1 MSAAT
6 SPQLHRARGLA
17 AAARL
22 VLAVALPCAALA
34 AHPLVT
40 DDTATQGTGLVQLE
54 LTGLAAWERAR
65 GAHGGPKE
73 VEESTEGAVV
83 ATLGLHEAVDIAL
96 ALPLAAT
103 RMTVGGVRQGA
114 TAGLG
119 DLGLELKW
127 RVLEAGGFSL
137 AVKPGLTLPTGD
149 PASGL
154 GTGRPCG
161 ALLLAA
167 TQQAGSLTLH
177 LNVGYG
183 LDRYA
188 LAEER
193 LEHVRDVWLAS
204 LAAQRDLWPGL
215 TLVGDLGVTT
225 GDERASREPG
235 LFALGGFILAM
246 DPRVDLD
253 VGLKAGWKGGDR
265 TLALLAGLA
274 ARF

>member
-1 MSAAT
+1 MPVAT
-6 SPQLHRARGLA
+6 SPQRHRARDLA

-40 DDTATQGTGLVQLE
+40 DDTATQGAGRVQLE
-54 LTGLAAWERAR
+54 LDGLAARAHE
-65 GAHGGPKE
+65 AHGGPAA
-73 VEESTEGAVV
+73 VEESTEGALI
-83 ATLGLHEAVDIAL
+83 ATLGLHDAVDVAV

-103 RMTVGGVRQGA
+103 RMTVGGARQGA

-127 RVLEAGGFSL
+127 RVVEAGGFSL

-149 PASGL
+149 PARGL
-154 GTGRPCG
+154 GTGQPCG

-183 LDRYA
+183 LDHYA

-193 LEHVRDVWLAS
+193 LEHVRDIWLVS

-215 TLVGDLGVTT
+215 TLVGDLGVTS
-225 GDERASREPG
+225 GDERASRVPG
-235 LFALGGFILAM
+235 VFGLGGLILAV
-246 DPRVDLD
+246 DPGMDLD